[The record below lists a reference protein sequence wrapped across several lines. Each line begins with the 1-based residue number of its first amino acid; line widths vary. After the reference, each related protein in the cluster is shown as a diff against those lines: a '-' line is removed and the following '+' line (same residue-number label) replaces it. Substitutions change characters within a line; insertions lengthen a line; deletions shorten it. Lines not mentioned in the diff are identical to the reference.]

1 MLTSLALIFLV
12 GLSAAAICGY
22 LHLPR
27 IIGMLFTGIILGPHV
42 LGLLDDKILS
52 ISSELRQIAL
62 IIILLKAGLSLN
74 LADLKKVGRP
84 AVMMAFVPAS
94 FEICGYLLCAPMILG
109 ITRIESA
116 VMGAVLAAVSP
127 AVVVPRMVQLM
138 ENGYGTEKSIPQMIL
153 AGASCDDIF
162 VIVLFST
169 FARIAQGGTA
179 DFTQFLNIPVSI
191 VLGILLGAAVGY
203 LLSLFFETAYAKE
216 HYVRNS
222 MKVIVVLGLSFLL
235 MAVETWAKPYV
246 SVSGLL
252 AVVSMACV
260 LKMKCPKSVSG
271 RLSEKFGKLWIAAEV
286 VLFVMVGAAVDIRY
300 TATAGGAAVVMILLA
315 LIFRAAGVCVCMAG
329 TALNKKERLFT
340 VIAYLP
346 KATVQAAIG
355 SVPMAMGLSCGQIV
369 LSVAVLAILITA
381 PLGAIGMDMTY
392 RRLLKRQE

>member
-138 ENGYGTEKSIPQMIL
+138 ENRYGTEKSIPQMIL

-169 FARIAQGGTA
+169 FAGMAQGGTA
-179 DFTQFLNIPVSI
+179 DFTQFLNVPVSI

-300 TATAGGAAVVMILLA
+300 TATAGGTAVVMILLA

-381 PLGAIGMDMTY
+381 PLGAIGMDVTY

>member
-138 ENGYGTEKSIPQMIL
+138 ENRYGTEKSIPQMIL

-169 FARIAQGGTA
+169 FAGMAQGGTA

-300 TATAGGAAVVMILLA
+300 TATAGDAAVVMILLA

-381 PLGAIGMDMTY
+381 PLGAIGMDVTY